1 MKLVDSYL
9 MKGKRRQLTE
19 TLSRNKMILPK
30 VIQAMDE
37 VPRHYFVPAGLHIYA
52 YDDRPL
58 SIFEGQ
64 TISQPTTVGIQTSL
78 INPQKDDV
86 VLEIG
91 TGSGYQ
97 AAILSRLVKHIYTIE
112 RIKSLYDSV
121 TTLYKE
127 LSYKNITFI
136 YGDGTEDA
144 KDYAPFDKILIT
156 AAIDDVPKTLF
167 KQLKPG
173 GILVAPV
180 GSSYSQRMTRYTKI
194 SDTNIKKETFGAFAF
209 VPFKRGKE

>member
-1 MKLVDSYL
+1 

-19 TLSRNKMILPK
+19 ALSRNKMILPE
-30 VIQAMDE
+30 VIQAIDE
-37 VPRHYFVPAGLHIYA
+37 VPRHYFVPAGLHIHA

-64 TISQPTTVGIQTSL
+64 TISQPSTVAIQTTL
-78 INPQKDDV
+78 IKPQKDDI

-97 AAILSRLVKHIYTIE
+97 AAILSKLVKYVYTIE
-112 RIKSLYDSV
+112 RIKNLYDKV
-121 TTLYKE
+121 VKLYE
-127 LSYKNITFI
+127 HLPYKNITFI
-136 YGDGTEDA
+136 YGDGSTDA
-144 KDYAPFDKILIT
+144 KKSAPYDKILIT
-156 AAIDDVPKTLF
+156 AAVDNIPESIF
-167 KQLKPG
+167 KQLKIG

-180 GSSYSQRMTRYTKI
+180 GSAYSQIMTRYKKI

>member
-1 MKLVDSYL
+1 MKLEDSYL
-9 MKGKRRQLTE
+9 MKGKRRHLIE
-19 TLSRNKMILPK
+19 TLSRNKMILRE

-37 VPRHYFVPAGLHIYA
+37 VPRHYFVPAGLHIHA

-64 TISQPTTVGIQTSL
+64 TISQPTTVAIQTSL
-78 INPQKDDV
+78 IKPAKDDV

-97 AAILSRLVKHIYTIE
+97 AAILSRLVKHVYTVE
-112 RIKSLYDSV
+112 RIKNLYDRV
-121 TTLYKE
+121 TVLYKE
-127 LSYKNITFI
+127 LPYKNITFI
-136 YGDGTEDA
+136 YGDGSEDA

-156 AAIDDVPKTLF
+156 AAIDKVPDSLF
-167 KQLKPG
+167 DQLKTNG
-173 GILVAPV
+173 VLVAPV
-180 GSSYSQRMTRYTKI
+180 GGSYSQIMTRYIKI
-194 SDTNIKKETFGAFAF
+194 SDSDIKKETFGAFAF